1 MLNNLRFGENED
13 PTANQIDPAIEDE
26 LMTAKAMHMMNN
38 LDTDEEDY
46 QPTVT
51 KKNVVNDDD
60 EEEDEDALFNKLLT
74 LNNL

>member
-13 PTANQIDPAIEDE
+13 QTANQIDPAIEDE

-46 QPTVT
+46 QPAVT
-51 KKNVVNDDD
+51 KKNVIND